1 MPKIQASKVATPG
14 SAPPVNRT
22 TPVKKTTPRK
32 AGRPKQ
38 KKKDKKRGRYSS
50 YDDREALDNA
60 INAVTTEAM
69 GIREASLHFGV
80 PKATLCDKVGGKAQ
94 GNIGRPTVLSV
105 EEEAVLVQRLIV
117 MGEWGYPLTP
127 KDLCMLVKDYLDAA
141 GQTTRNV
148 KICCL
153 SCFSQKIWFC
163 LKNTY
168 FYQQYLLYISM

>member
-14 SAPPVNRT
+14 SAPPVNKT

-32 AGRPKQ
+32 AGRPKL

-50 YDDREALDNA
+50 YDREALDNA
-60 INAVTTEAM
+60 INAVETEAM

-105 EEEAVLVQRLIV
+105 DEEAVLVQRLIV

-141 GQTTRNV
+141 GKTTRNV

-168 FYQQYLLYISM
+168 FYQQYLLYISL